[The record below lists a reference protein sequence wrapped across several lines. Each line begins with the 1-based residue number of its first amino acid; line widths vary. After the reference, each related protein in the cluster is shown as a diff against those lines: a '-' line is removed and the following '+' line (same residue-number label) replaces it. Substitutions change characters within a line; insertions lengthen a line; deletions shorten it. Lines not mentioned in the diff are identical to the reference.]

1 MFDRRQQKVRP
12 VRPKLFE
19 AALDEAIK
27 FGPSARLV
35 LTFPGNDDA
44 MHMHPLAYNKIE
56 DSGFRIEVR
65 VSKYDD
71 AEVVDDVIFVDSESI
86 ETVELQ
92 VKQQGSVWQ
101 DEPFQGIGD
110 EGDDQ

>member
-1 MFDRRQQKVRP
+1 MQA
-12 VRPKLFE
+12 KLFE
-19 AALDEAIK
+19 TALDEAIK
-27 FGPSARLV
+27 FGPAARLV
-35 LTFPGNDDA
+35 ITFPGNHDA
-44 MHMHPLAYNKIE
+44 MHIHPLAYNKVE
-56 DSGFRIEVR
+56 EGAFRIEIR

-71 AEVVDDVIFVDSESI
+71 AEVVDDVIFVSADAI

-110 EGDDQ
+110 EGDEPG

>member
-1 MFDRRQQKVRP
+1 MQAT
-12 VRPKLFE
+12 LFE
-19 AALDEAIK
+19 TALDEAIK

-35 LTFPGNDDA
+35 LTFPGNEDA
-44 MHMHPLAYNKIE
+44 MHLHPLAYNRIGE
-56 DSGFRIEVR
+56 QGFRIEIR

-71 AEVVDDVIFVDSESI
+71 AEVVDDVIFVDSGSI

-92 VKQQGSVWQ
+92 VKQKGAVWQ

-110 EGDDQ
+110 EEEQ